1 MEFIKSHIKYLITSV
16 GMLAVVLGMVFVGT
30 QTIGVVAQAAPTAS
44 ITFNTPPKS
53 YDYEWRICTDDGNST
68 TVYTSGVD
76 MTNLF
81 YGQEVYF
88 SVGGDK
94 YRFKTNTSFNA
105 IVLFKNNTVLVAGS
119 DFMLTASEVNE

>member
-16 GMLAVVLGMVFVGT
+16 GMLAVVLGIVFAESYAV
-30 QTIGVVAQAAPTAS
+30 QAAPTAS
-44 ITFNTPPKS
+44 IAFNTPPES
-53 YDYEWRICTDDGNST
+53 YDYEWRICTDDGSST
-68 TVYTSGVD
+68 IIYVSGVD

-81 YGQEVYF
+81 YGREVYF
-88 SVGGDK
+88 SVGEDK

-119 DFMLTASEVNE
+119 DFMLTASEINE